1 MNALDMIFDG
11 ERIIAKAKR
20 ERLATLKV
28 IRDIASGIEKDP
40 VAAAQRHLFKIGD
53 KLLCG

>member
-11 ERIIAKAKR
+11 ERIIAKATR

-28 IRDIASGIEKDP
+28 IRDIASGIETDP
-40 VAAAQRHLFKIGD
+40 VGATQRHLFEIGD
-53 KLLCG
+53 KVLCG